1 MDGLAEGEEIVT
13 NGTFSVDAA
22 AQLAGK
28 TSMMNPSE
36 SEGFTQSE
44 TLTKLQFK
52 VSGECEM
59 CKDRI
64 ETAAKTVSGVKS
76 AEWSAEKQMLD
87 VEFDA
92 AKTNSGAIQKAIAA
106 VGHDTEK
113 FKAPDSVYKALPEC
127 CLYRK

>member
-1 MDGLAEGEEIVT
+1 
-13 NGTFSVDAA
+13 
-22 AQLAGK
+22 
-28 TSMMNPSE
+28 
-36 SEGFTQSE
+36 
-44 TLTKLQFK
+44 
-52 VSGECEM
+52 M

>member
-1 MDGLAEGEEIVT
+1 
-13 NGTFSVDAA
+13 
-22 AQLAGK
+22 
-28 TSMMNPSE
+28 
-36 SEGFTQSE
+36 
-44 TLTKLQFK
+44 
-52 VSGECEM
+52 M

-92 AKTNSGAIQKAIAA
+92 AKTNSDAIQKAIAA